1 MALRVFSPTRLR
13 ASLAA
18 VALAPVAPVLIAAFG
33 AGVAQPSPFT
43 PLEGLRGVTFSNDRY
58 AVSLHWPAAAHAME
72 LPGLPLHRSGALPVG
87 TELRV
92 GCRAD
97 NGRPGYGVAPAA
109 AVLELRRHPAARAAY
124 SLFHPMFWIL
134 GLTGNG
140 VWRIPVRVSL
150 SGLSASFDAVLEN
163 PRVYDL
169 GGRLPMRVAGLPAGH
184 VLSLIAQSS
193 ALDLRAEGPG
203 TVVSARF
210 ARAGGIAP
218 VAEAM
223 LAHCPLLQ

>member
-1 MALRVFSPTRLR
+1 MALTASSR
-13 ASLAA
+13 ARWRAGLVA
-18 VALAPVAPVLIAAFG
+18 VALASVAPVLTASLG
-33 AGVAQPSPFT
+33 AGVVQPSPFT
-43 PLEGLRGVTFSNDRY
+43 PLEGLRGVSFSNDRY
-58 AVSLHWPAAAHAME
+58 AVSLHWPAAAYEIE

-97 NGRPGYGVAPAA
+97 NGRPGYGVAAA
-109 AVLELRRHPAARAAY
+109 SAVLEVRRHPAARAIY

-134 GLTGNG
+134 GLTGNA
-140 VWRIPVRVSL
+140 VERTRLRVSL
-150 SGLSASFDAVLEN
+150 TGLSVPFDAVLQN

-193 ALDLRAEGPG
+193 VLDLRAEGSG
-203 TVVSARF
+203 TVIFARF
-210 ARAGGIAP
+210 VRAGGLALA
-218 VAEAM
+218 AEAM
-223 LAHCPLLQ
+223 LAHCPPA